1 MSKKSAFSHLKP
13 QDKNEFEEKEE
24 NEEEENEENEKD
36 ENLENDNNKKS
47 TDKKESNEKD
57 KEKKVHEDPFDYS
70 DDEDEIEDKIS
81 DLNAIPNF
89 FEIPKPV
96 NLFKPPLPP
105 GASQDNPL
113 LKKYA
118 PIDWKTAFP
127 VNYNIC
133 DNTLPIYISGEQGPN
148 LICLHGAGHSGLSF
162 APLALVNKNYRIISF
177 DFRGHG
183 FNTQEPHSDLSEKT
197 LIKDTIE
204 VLNHI
209 HEKYPDEN
217 LILVGHSMG
226 GSIATKTCCEILKE
240 EEKYKELYKKMQG
253 LIVIDVVEGTAMD
266 ALPFMENIVNNRP
279 ERFNSIQKGIEYM
292 YKSGTI
298 KNIESARISVPP
310 LLKEDVNNKGVK
322 TYVFKTNLMESKP
335 FWNEWFIGLT
345 KAFLSCNIPKTLM
358 LAGIERMDKD
368 LTIAQMQGK
377 YKLSILRGVGHIIH
391 EDKPEEVMK
400 IIKDFITT
408 FRITPK
414 EEEMKPIIGKLGNQ
428 DPNQKVIVPMKY
440 DKWNANK

>member
-1 MSKKSAFSHLKP
+1 MSKKSAFSHFH
-13 QDKNEFEEKEE
+13 QTQEKNEFEEKNEE
-24 NEEEENEENEKD
+24 EDEGEEEENPNP
-36 ENLENDNNKKS
+36 NRINTN
-47 TDKKESNEKD
+47 
-57 KEKKVHEDPFDYS
+57 KEKTNKEEEKKTHDDPFDYS
-70 DDEDEIEDKIS
+70 DDEDEVEDKIA
-81 DLNAIPNF
+81 DLNSIPNY

-105 GASQDNPL
+105 GTSASENPL

-118 PIDWKTAFP
+118 PLDWKTAFP
-127 VNYNIC
+127 VTYNIC
-133 DNTLPIYISGEQGPN
+133 NNTLPIYISGNSGPN

-162 APLALVNKNYRIISF
+162 APLALVNKNYRIIAF

-183 FNTQEPHSDLSEKT
+183 FNTQTPSNDLSEKT
-197 LIKDTIE
+197 LINDTIE
-204 VLNHI
+204 VLNHV

-217 LILVGHSMG
+217 LVIIGHSIG
-226 GSIATKTCCEILKE
+226 GSIATKTCCTILRE

-253 LIVIDVVEGTAMD
+253 LMVIDVVEGTAMD

-298 KNIESARISVPP
+298 KNLDSARISVPP
-310 LLKEDVNNKGVK
+310 LLREDVNNKGVK

-335 FWNEWFIGLT
+335 YWNEWFIGLT

-377 YKLSILRGVGHIIH
+377 YKLSILRGVGHIMH

-400 IIKDFITT
+400 VIKDFITT

-428 DPNQKVIVPMKY
+428 DPNQKVIIPMKY

>member
-1 MSKKSAFSHLKP
+1 MSKKSTFSHFKP
-13 QDKNEFEEKEE
+13 PQENNEFAEKDE
-24 NEEEENEENEKD
+24 NEEEEIEENK
-36 ENLENDNNKKS
+36 ENINNSKKPQ
-47 TDKKESNEKD
+47 DKKDNKQKLEDNKI
-57 KEKKVHEDPFDYS
+57 HQDPFDIS

-81 DLNAIPNF
+81 DLNAIPNY

-96 NLFKPPLPP
+96 NVFKPPLPP
-105 GASQDNPL
+105 GSTSENPL

-118 PIDWKTAFP
+118 PLDWKTAFP
-127 VNYNIC
+127 INYNIC
-133 DNTLPIYISGEQGPN
+133 NNTLPIYISGEQGPN

-162 APLALVNKNYRIISF
+162 APLALVNKNYRIIAF

-183 FNTQEPHSDLSEKT
+183 FNTQKPHNDLSEKT
-197 LIKDTIE
+197 LINDTIE
-204 VLNHI
+204 VLNHV
-209 HEKYPDEN
+209 HEKFPDEN
-217 LILVGHSMG
+217 LILIGHSMG
-226 GSIATKTCCEILKE
+226 GSIATKTCCTILKE

-253 LIVIDVVEGTAMD
+253 LMVIDVVEGTAMD

-310 LLKEDVNNKGVK
+310 LLKEEVNNKGVK

-377 YKLSILRGVGHIIH
+377 YKLSILRNVGHVMH
-391 EDKPEEVMK
+391 EDAPDKVLGV
-400 IIKDFITT
+400 IDDFIHT
-408 FRITPK
+408 FRITPQLS
-414 EEEMKPIIGKLGNQ
+414 EMTPIIGMLGNQ
-428 DPNQKVIVPMKY
+428 NPETPAMIKY
-440 DKWNANK
+440 DKFH

>member
-1 MSKKSAFSHLKP
+1 MSKKSAFSHQKEIE
-13 QDKNEFEEKEE
+13 QKNEFEEKDEK
-24 NEEEENEENEKD
+24 EEEENED
-36 ENLENDNNKKS
+36 EDDNPNNNSNKISNIKIE
-47 TDKKESNEKD
+47 DKQKD
-57 KEKKVHEDPFDYS
+57 KEKNIHQDPFDIS
-70 DDEDEIEDKIS
+70 DDEDEVEDKIS

-105 GASQDNPL
+105 GASSDNPL

-118 PIDWKTAFP
+118 PLDWKTAFP
-127 VNYNIC
+127 TSYNIC
-133 DNTLPIYISGEQGPN
+133 NNTLPIYISGDNGPN

-183 FNTQEPHSDLSEKT
+183 FNTQVPHNDLSEKT
-197 LIKDTIE
+197 LINDTIE
-204 VLNHI
+204 VLNHV

-226 GSIATKTCCEILKE
+226 GSIATKTCCTILRE

-253 LIVIDVVEGTAMD
+253 LMVIDVVEGTAMD

-298 KNIESARISVPP
+298 KNVDSARISVPP
-310 LLKEDVNNKGVK
+310 LLKEEINSKGVK

-377 YKLSILRGVGHIIH
+377 YKLSILRGVGHIMH

-400 IIKDFITT
+400 VIKDFITT

-428 DPNQKVIVPMKY
+428 DPNQKVFVPLKY

>member
-1 MSKKSAFSHLKP
+1 MKKSAFSHRQEAP
-13 QDKNEFEEKEE
+13 EKNDFAEKDE
-24 NEEEENEENEKD
+24 NEEEENEDEEK
-36 ENLENDNNKKS
+36 NDNKIIEEKK
-47 TDKKESNEKD
+47 DD
-57 KEKKVHEDPFDYS
+57 KEKKIHEDPFDYS
-70 DDEDEIEDKIS
+70 DDEDEIEDKIA

-96 NLFKPPLPP
+96 NQFKPPLPP
-105 GASQDNPL
+105 GATSSDNPL

-118 PIDWKTAFP
+118 PLDWKTAFP
-127 VNYNIC
+127 TTYNIC
-133 DNTLPIYISGEQGPN
+133 NGTLPIYISGEQGPN
-148 LICLHGAGHSGLSF
+148 LVCLHGAGHSGLSF

-183 FNTQEPHSDLSEKT
+183 YNTQTPSNDLSEKT
-197 LIKDTIE
+197 LINDTIE
-204 VLNHI
+204 VLNHV

-217 LILVGHSMG
+217 LILIGHSMG
-226 GSIATKTCCEILKE
+226 GSIATKTCCQILRE

-253 LIVIDVVEGTAMD
+253 LMVIDVVEGTAMD

-298 KNIESARISVPP
+298 KNIDSARISVPP
-310 LLKEDVNNKGVK
+310 LLKEDVNKNGTK

-377 YKLSILRGVGHIIH
+377 YKLSILRNVGHIMH

-400 IIKDFITT
+400 VIKDFITT
-408 FRITPK
+408 FRITAK
-414 EEEMKPIIGKLGNQ
+414 ETEMKPIIGKLGNQ
-428 DPNQKVIVPMKY
+428 DPNQKVIVPLKY